1 MEIAH
6 YLDLVGLRVRDL
18 PSGLDSVLESGNEFL
33 SAASG
38 GQIRKVALAR
48 ALSRKPKLLIADE
61 PTADLDKE
69 SASRVMTTLRS
80 LNCGVI
86 VITHDLDLLQSQDQ
100 IVRIER

>member
-1 MEIAH
+1 M
-6 YLDLVGLRVRDL
+6 
-18 PSGLDSVLESGNEFL
+18 ESGNEFL

-48 ALSRKPKLLIADE
+48 ALSRQPKLLIADE

-69 SASRVMTTLRS
+69 SAARVIATLRS

-86 VITHDLDLLQSQDQ
+86 VITHDLDLLQSEDKV
-100 IVRIER
+100 VRIER

>member
-6 YLDLVGLRVRDL
+6 YLDLVGLNVRDL
-18 PSGLDSVLESGNEFL
+18 PSGLNSVLESGNEFL

-48 ALSRKPKLLIADE
+48 ALSRQPKLLVADE
-61 PTADLDKE
+61 PTADLDME
-69 SASRVMTTLRS
+69 SASRVMATLRS

-86 VITHDLDLLQSQDQ
+86 VITHDLDLLQNHDR